1 MSTWSSIIFSCSIF
15 INIIVGFF
23 YPFDREL
30 PDPST
35 HVSGIIWALLLITM
49 AVLVI
54 VPSTTAFKTFVMAC
68 LCRMIV
74 SLGPEISLFF
84 LGIAIVLFKG
94 IHLVSIIGNMGTFNK
109 SFTQIVTDTEL
120 VYNIFLMILCVTGL
134 VMHPFFYS
142 VLLIEFIF
150 REETLQNVISAVTG
164 NMRSIIFTFILALI
178 LVYFFS
184 IIGFMFL
191 QDDFL
196 IDTSPLQ
203 KVAVSSPDTCSLQ
216 PEEEPDTVKE
226 RSCDTLLMCIV
237 TTMNQGLRNG
247 GGIGDVLRQPSTDE
261 PFYML
266 RVIYDIL
273 FFFIVII
280 IVLNLIFGVIIDT
293 FADLR
298 SEKHQKEEIKKNTCF
313 ICGLE
318 RKEFDNKNVTFEDHV
333 KKEHNMWNYLWFI
346 VLIKV
351 KDPTEFTGPESYVH
365 QMVKD
370 RCLDWF
376 PRLRAISL
384 AVEDVDGEQNELK
397 TLQAQLCF
405 KLDQTDRL
413 VQQLSSQLAD
423 LRDQM
428 TEQRKHKQRM
438 GLLNSAPSLVNL
450 GERH

>member
-1 MSTWSSIIFSCSIF
+1 
-15 INIIVGFF
+15 
-23 YPFDREL
+23 
-30 PDPST
+30 
-35 HVSGIIWALLLITM
+35 
-49 AVLVI
+49 
-54 VPSTTAFKTFVMAC
+54 
-68 LCRMIV
+68 
-74 SLGPEISLFF
+74 
-84 LGIAIVLFKG
+84 
-94 IHLVSIIGNMGTFNK
+94 
-109 SFTQIVTDTEL
+109 
-120 VYNIFLMILCVTGL
+120 
-134 VMHPFFYS
+134 
-142 VLLIEFIF
+142 
-150 REETLQNVISAVTG
+150 
-164 NMRSIIFTFILALI
+164 
-178 LVYFFS
+178 
-184 IIGFMFL
+184 
-191 QDDFL
+191 
-196 IDTSPLQ
+196 
-203 KVAVSSPDTCSLQ
+203 
-216 PEEEPDTVKE
+216 
-226 RSCDTLLMCIV
+226 MCIV

-397 TLQAQLCF
+397 TLQAQL
-405 KLDQTDRL
+405 DQTDRL